1 MTGIS
6 EEEKYKRK
14 AALLQR
20 ALQAADKM
28 DKADA
33 GREEPGLPASVVG
46 ERGAK

>member
-20 ALQAADKM
+20 ALQAADEM
-28 DKADA
+28 DKADSE
-33 GREEPGLPASVVG
+33 REEPRLSASVLG